1 MAAHPRSARPRL
13 APRAGGAAPARHEPP
28 RDSPHPATT
37 PPTPFQQIA
46 AIALIFPL
54 LSYVAF
60 QDDYRGMRPW
70 SPAGLLAIS
79 RKTWGSVDS
88 RGRVGQKDL

>member
-1 MAAHPRSARPRL
+1 
-13 APRAGGAAPARHEPP
+13 
-28 RDSPHPATT
+28 
-37 PPTPFQQIA
+37 
-46 AIALIFPL
+46 L